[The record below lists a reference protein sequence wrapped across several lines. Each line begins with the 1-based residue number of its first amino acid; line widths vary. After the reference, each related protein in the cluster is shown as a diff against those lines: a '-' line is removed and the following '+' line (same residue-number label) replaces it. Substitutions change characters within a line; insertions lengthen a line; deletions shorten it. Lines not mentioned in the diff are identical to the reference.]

1 MKATE
6 IKLID
11 FLKKSPQFVIPIYQR
26 TYSWHKDQCN
36 QLWLDIL
43 KAGKNKDINGHFI
56 GSIVYVEKGLF
67 SVSNQNQLL
76 VIDGQQR
83 LTTITL
89 LIEALAR
96 KLGSNSNV
104 GDYTER
110 KLRDYYLVDPRE
122 HGDSKYKLLLSQTD
136 KDTLI
141 SLLDQREMPKDY
153 SIRINENFKFFLEK
167 LSSDENVLQ
176 IVLKGLLK
184 LIVVDISLDRDNDNP
199 QLIFE
204 SLNSTG
210 LELSQADLIRNY
222 ILMGLDTELQSKLY
236 LNYWRTMELDFGQEG
251 YVSHFDSF
259 MKHYLTVKS
268 GSIPKE
274 REVYS
279 VFKKQFAANMNNDVE
294 NVIKD
299 ISKFSKYY
307 CSMALNAEENK
318 DLKWAFNDLK
328 DLKVDVAFPFLLEL
342 YDDFNNEIL
351 SKDDF
356 LKIVRLIESYVF
368 RRAICGIPTNSMNKT
383 FGTFSKKIDK
393 ENYVES
399 VLANFLL
406 LTSYR
411 RFPDDEEFKREL
423 ILKDVY
429 NFRNKVYWLRRIEN
443 FERKE
448 RVLVN
453 EFTIEHVMP
462 QNEDLSNEWKNS
474 LGKEWKRIHDT
485 YLHTIGNLTLTGYN
499 SEYSDKPFIE
509 KRNMKG
515 GFSDSP
521 LILNKEI
528 ANKESWSEQEIKDRA
543 NSLSKLA
550 IKVWQAP
557 LLDESILKNYK
568 PKNIKS
574 KYSIDNFK
582 FLQNDHM
589 GILYDNLRKQILA
602 LDPSITETF
611 LKLYIAYKAETNF
624 VDIVP
629 QSKKL
634 KLSLNIPFSDIDD
647 PKEICRDVSDLGR
660 LGNGDVEVIISKSD
674 EIPYAIGLIR
684 QAFERQMA

>member
-6 IKLID
+6 IRLID

-26 TYSWHKDQCN
+26 TYSWNKNQCN
-36 QLWLDIL
+36 RLWLDIL
-43 KAGKNKDINGHFI
+43 KAGKNEDINGHFI
-56 GSIVYVEKGLF
+56 GSIVYIEKGLF

-96 KLGSNSNV
+96 KLDSNSNV
-104 GDYTER
+104 EDFTER

-122 HGDSKYKLLLSQTD
+122 DSDSKYKLLLSQTD

-153 SIRINENFKFFLEK
+153 SIRIDENFKFFLEK
-167 LSSDENVLQ
+167 LSSEKNILQ
-176 IVLKGLLK
+176 TILKGLSK
-184 LIVVDISLDRDNDNP
+184 LIIVDISLDRDNDNP

-236 LNYWRTMELDFGQEG
+236 LNYWKAMELDFGQEG
-251 YVSHFDSF
+251 YLSYFDSF

-274 REVYS
+274 KEVYN
-279 VFKKQFAANMNNDVE
+279 VFKKQFAIDINNNVE
-294 NVIKD
+294 EIIKD
-299 ISKFSKYY
+299 IRKFSKYY
-307 CSMALNAEENK
+307 CAIAFNAEENN
-318 DLKWAFNDLK
+318 DLKLAFNDLK

-342 YDDFNNEIL
+342 YDDFKNGIISRDN
-351 SKDDF
+351 F
-356 LKIVRLIESYVF
+356 LRIIRLIESYVF

-383 FGTFSKKIDK
+383 FSTFLKKIDK
-393 ENYVES
+393 KNYLES
-399 VLANFLL
+399 VFANFLL

-423 ILKDVY
+423 VLKDVY

-448 RVLVN
+448 RVPVN
-453 EFTIEHVMP
+453 EFTIEHIMP
-462 QNEDLSNEWKNS
+462 QNENLSNEWKDE
-474 LGKEWKRIHDT
+474 LGENWEKIHNT

-499 SEYSDKPFIE
+499 SEYSDKPFIK

-515 GFSDSP
+515 GFANSP

-528 ANKESWSEQEIKDRA
+528 ADKEKWSEKEIKDRA
-543 NSLSKLA
+543 NSLSNLA
-550 IKVWQAP
+550 IKIWQAP
-557 LLDESILKNYK
+557 NLDKSKIEEYK
-568 PKNIKS
+568 LKNIKP
-574 KYSIDNFK
+574 KYSINDFR
-582 FLQNDHM
+582 FLQNEEIK
-589 GILYDNLRKQILA
+589 ILFMNLRKQILD
-602 LDPSITETF
+602 LDSSITETF

-634 KLSLNIPFSDIDD
+634 RLFLNIAFPDIDD
-647 PKEICRDVSDLGR
+647 PKGICRDVSILGR
-660 LGNGDVEVIISKSD
+660 WGNGDTEVNISNTD
-674 EIPYAIGLIR
+674 EIPYVIGLIR
-684 QAFERQMA
+684 QAFEKQMI